1 MPGNRSCLRN
11 GILRFAH
18 SFPPDAAAPSAAE
31 LAPGPAMFMVC
42 AMQEAQCDWEAKKDK
57 ALLTTIA
64 KLEKNE

>member
-1 MPGNRSCLRN
+1 
-11 GILRFAH
+11 
-18 SFPPDAAAPSAAE
+18 
-31 LAPGPAMFMVC
+31 MFMVC